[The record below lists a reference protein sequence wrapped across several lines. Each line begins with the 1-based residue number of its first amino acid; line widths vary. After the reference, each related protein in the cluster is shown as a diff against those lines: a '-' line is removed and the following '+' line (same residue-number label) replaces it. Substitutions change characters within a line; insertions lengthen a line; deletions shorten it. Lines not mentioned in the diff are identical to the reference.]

1 MFVISNPAFS
11 YHGNVLSDR
20 QPIAMSDLPDDILN
34 RIDADHDETVK
45 EPLATI
51 LYDGE
56 RAWYTKKQLNYRL
69 REDHN
74 VDVSKPA
81 MTERLDEL
89 QEIELVAIRK
99 VGGTNIYYWDDD
111 ASEWPIPSDVVIQ
124 SEFSALM
131 QTVNTS
137 YAIWGV
143 AGIIGIL
150 VGGLLTIL
158 GTVTYSEY
166 LTLPISPG
174 SIIAVAF
181 LTLFCSY
188 VLVTLYLVAALVD
201 ITVDPELPSF
211 ME

>member
-158 GTVTYSEY
+158 GTVTSSEY

>member
-1 MFVISNPAFS
+1 
-11 YHGNVLSDR
+11 
-20 QPIAMSDLPDDILN
+20 MSDLPDDILD

-45 EPLATI
+45 EPLAAI

-89 QEIELVAIRK
+89 QELELVAMRK

-111 ASEWPIPSDVVIQ
+111 ASEWPIPNDVVIQ

-131 QTVNTS
+131 QTLNTS

-158 GTVTYSEY
+158 GTVAYSEY
-166 LTLPISPG
+166 LTLPISAG
-174 SIIAVAF
+174 TIIAVAF

>member
-131 QTVNTS
+131 QTLNTS

-158 GTVTYSEY
+158 GTVTSSEY

>member
-1 MFVISNPAFS
+1 
-11 YHGNVLSDR
+11 
-20 QPIAMSDLPDDILN
+20 MSDLPDDILN